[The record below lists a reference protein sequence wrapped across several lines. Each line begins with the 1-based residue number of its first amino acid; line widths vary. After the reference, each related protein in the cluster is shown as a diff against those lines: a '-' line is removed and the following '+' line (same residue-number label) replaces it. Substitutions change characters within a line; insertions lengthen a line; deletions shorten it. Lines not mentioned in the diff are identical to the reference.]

1 MDKLG
6 TIFFAFSKIL
16 KQVLSFEFRKMDKVT
31 YAYVIGIE
39 FAASLVLHL
48 ASIWLTW
55 KTLRY
60 FLISRKNAI
69 SVVGSKV
76 SVFLIVL
83 LIAWL
88 FTSLSYVPKEIYILS
103 VWRPQGWN
111 LLKMV

>member
-1 MDKLG
+1 
-6 TIFFAFSKIL
+6 
-16 KQVLSFEFRKMDKVT
+16 MDKVT
-31 YAYVIGIE
+31 YAYVIGAE

-48 ASIWLTW
+48 ASMWLTW

-60 FLISRKNAI
+60 FLIRRKNAI

-111 LLKMV
+111 IFK